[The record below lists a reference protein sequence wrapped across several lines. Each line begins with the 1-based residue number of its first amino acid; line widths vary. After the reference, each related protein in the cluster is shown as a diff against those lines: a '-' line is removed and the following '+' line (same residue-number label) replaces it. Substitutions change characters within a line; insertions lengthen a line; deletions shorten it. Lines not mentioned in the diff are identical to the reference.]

1 MDRSLLIDPAYDD
14 SLMSVPLSLHSL
26 ERALVLAPAK
36 PNGFGRADI
45 KRVEHYSEFVDAAFS
60 NNAYVVEL
68 KDGRRF
74 FLEYSCDESTSARSE
89 YIEIEQMEN
98 FSDGPIIL
106 TPTISMRLW
115 APAEAQSASRP
126 ADHPSLISTVGRSLP
141 LGGSL

>member
-106 TPTISMRLW
+106 TPTFPGLNDPHRLSW
-115 APAEAQSASRP
+115 CDDVDHLNEA
-126 ADHPSLISTVGRSLP
+126 
-141 LGGSL
+141 LGAG